1 VQYILLD
8 DRYEAR
14 DLLGR
19 GGMAK
24 VYLAHDKVLD
34 RDVALKVLR
43 EEFADDEEFVERFKR
58 EALSAAALSHP
69 NIVSVYDRGE
79 VENGASYI
87 AMEYVPGGTLKERI
101 SERGLLDP
109 GAAVSLALQIAEA
122 LGAAHECGVVHRD
135 IKSQNIL
142 LTATGDAKVVD
153 FGIARAADET
163 TISHRGDILGTA
175 KYMSPEQATGK
186 PATPKSD
193 LYSLGVVLYEMLTGE
208 LPYTAESPVAVS
220 MKHLNEPL
228 RPPKELNP
236 KIPEDLNALVT
247 KLLAKDPEDRYE
259 SAAEAAEDLRR
270 MCDELSPVVAGP
282 LLDDT
287 GETRVA
293 TEATAPLPPAATT
306 QSWRRMPWVLA
317 GTLALLLLLGGLGWA
332 MSQGFEGQ
340 DAKAEK
346 ARQAT
351 SVEVPDAVGLT
362 EAEAKQKLNAS
373 GFKVDVR
380 LQESSAADAGKVLDQ
395 SPAAGERAEKGS
407 RVVIEVGNGPATVEV
422 PEVVGLSIS
431 EAEAKLAKAG
441 LTVGL
446 QRERPSDTEPEG
458 VVVEQEYPAGT
469 KVEPETAVDLRV
481 SSGPQQ
487 QAAPNASNQNAPASA
502 SASPSAPATAPAT
515 ASATA
520 PATASATASASAS
533 ATAPALQQDDNS
545 GPGSSD
551 SGGGD

>member
-1 VQYILLD
+1 MQHILLD

-43 EEFADDEEFVERFKR
+43 EEFAEDEEFVERFKR
-58 EALSAAALSHP
+58 EALSAASLSHP

-79 VENGASYI
+79 AEDGTSYI

-101 SERGLLDP
+101 SSSGPLDP
-109 GAAVSLALQIAEA
+109 GVAVSLALQIAEA

-142 LTATGDAKVVD
+142 LTATGEAKVAD
-153 FGIARAADET
+153 FGIARAADAT
-163 TISHRGDILGTA
+163 TISHPGDILGTA
-175 KYMSPEQATGK
+175 KYMSPEQAADK

-193 LYSLGVVLYEMLTGE
+193 LYSFGVVLYEMLTGK

-236 KIPEDLNALVT
+236 EMPEDLNVLVT
-247 KLLAKDPEDRYE
+247 MLLAKDPEDRYE
-259 SAAEAAEDLRR
+259 SAAEVAEDLRR
-270 MCDELSPVVAGP
+270 MCDELSPVAAGP

-287 GETRVA
+287 EEARVT

-306 QSWRRMPWVLA
+306 RSWRRMPWVMPA
-317 GTLALLLLLGGLGWA
+317 TLALLVLLGGIGWA
-332 MSQGFEGQ
+332 LSQGLREQDSPGGQ
-340 DAKAEK
+340 AGQTA
-346 ARQAT
+346 
-351 SVEVPDAVGLT
+351 EVPSVGGLPQ
-362 EAEAKQKLNAS
+362 EQAKQKLKAS

-380 LQESSAADAGKVLDQ
+380 SQESSAADAGNVLDQ
-395 SPAAGERAEKGS
+395 SPAAGKRAEKDS

-422 PEVVGLSIS
+422 PDVVGLIDS
-431 EAEAKLAKAG
+431 EAETKLAKAG

-458 VVVEQEYPAGT
+458 VVVEQEYPAAS

-487 QAAPNASNQNAPASA
+487 AASNASNQNVPTPA
-502 SASPSAPATAPAT
+502 SASPSAAATATAT

-520 PATASATASASAS
+520 PASVSATASASP
-533 ATAPALQQDDNS
+533 TAPALQQVGDNS

-551 SGGGD
+551 GGGGG

>member
-1 VQYILLD
+1 VLHILLD

-14 DLLGR
+14 DLLGV

-58 EALSAAALSHP
+58 EALSAASLSHP

-79 VENGASYI
+79 AEDGTSYI

-101 SERGLLDP
+101 SSSGPLDLGLTI
-109 GAAVSLALQIAEA
+109 SLALQIAEA

-135 IKSQNIL
+135 IKSRNVL
-142 LTATGDAKVVD
+142 LTATGDVKVVD
-153 FGIARAADET
+153 FGIARAANAT
-163 TISHRGDILGTA
+163 TISHLGDILGTA
-175 KYMSPEQATGK
+175 SYMSPEQALGK

-193 LYSLGVVLYEMLTGE
+193 LYSLGVVLYEMLTGK
-208 LPYTAESPVAVS
+208 LPYTAENPVAVS

-236 KIPEDLNALVT
+236 EIPEDLNAVVS
-247 KLLAKDPEDRYE
+247 KLLAKDPEDRCE
-259 SAAEAAEDLRR
+259 SAAEVAEELRR
-270 MCDELSPVVAGP
+270 ICDELSPVAAGP
-282 LLDDT
+282 LMDDT
-287 GETRVA
+287 EETRVA

-306 QSWRRMPWVLA
+306 RSWRRMPWVLA
-317 GTLALLLLLGGLGWA
+317 GILPLLVLLGGIGWA
-332 MSQGFEGQ
+332 LSQGLREQDSPGGQ
-340 DAKAEK
+340 AGQMA
-346 ARQAT
+346 
-351 SVEVPDAVGLT
+351 EVPSVGGLPQ
-362 EAEAKQKLNAS
+362 EQAKQKLNAS
-373 GFKVDVR
+373 GFKVNVR
-380 LQESSAADAGKVLDQ
+380 LQENSAADAGKVLDQ

-422 PEVVGLSIS
+422 PDVVGLSVS
-431 EAEAKLAKAG
+431 EAETKLAKAE
-441 LTVGL
+441 LSVGL
-446 QRERPSDTEPEG
+446 QREKPSDTKPEG

-469 KVEPETAVDLRV
+469 RVEPETAVDLRV
-481 SSGPQQ
+481 SSGSQQ
-487 QAAPNASNQNAPASA
+487 KQAASNASNQNAPAPATASA
-502 SASPSAPATAPAT
+502 SATAAASASATAAASAPATAPAT

-520 PATASATASASAS
+520 PA
-533 ATAPALQQDDNS
+533 LQRERNNS

>member
-1 VQYILLD
+1 
-8 DRYEAR
+8 
-14 DLLGR
+14 
-19 GGMAK
+19 MAK

-43 EEFADDEEFVERFKR
+43 EEFAEDEEFVERFKR
-58 EALSAAALSHP
+58 EALSAASLSHP

-79 VENGASYI
+79 AEDGTSYI

-101 SERGLLDP
+101 SSSGPLDP
-109 GAAVSLALQIAEA
+109 GVAVSLALQIAEA

-142 LTATGDAKVVD
+142 LTATGEAKVAD
-153 FGIARAADET
+153 FGIARAADAT
-163 TISHRGDILGTA
+163 TISHPGDILGTA
-175 KYMSPEQATGK
+175 KYMSPEQAADK

-193 LYSLGVVLYEMLTGE
+193 LYSFGVVLYEMLTGK

-236 KIPEDLNALVT
+236 EMPEDLNVLVT
-247 KLLAKDPEDRYE
+247 MLLAKDPEDRYE
-259 SAAEAAEDLRR
+259 SAAELAEDLRR
-270 MCDELSPVVAGP
+270 MCDELSPVAAGP

-287 GETRVA
+287 EEARVT

-306 QSWRRMPWVLA
+306 RSWRRMPWVMPA
-317 GTLALLLLLGGLGWA
+317 TLALLVLLGGIGWA
-332 MSQGFEGQ
+332 LSQGLREQDSPGGQ
-340 DAKAEK
+340 AGQTA
-346 ARQAT
+346 
-351 SVEVPDAVGLT
+351 EVPSVGGLPQKQ
-362 EAEAKQKLNAS
+362 AKQKLKAS

-380 LQESSAADAGKVLDQ
+380 SQESSAADAGNVLDQ
-395 SPAAGERAEKGS
+395 SPAAGKRAEKDS

-422 PEVVGLSIS
+422 PDVVGLIDS
-431 EAEAKLAKAG
+431 EAETKLAKAG

-458 VVVEQEYPAGT
+458 VVVEQEYPAAS

-487 QAAPNASNQNAPASA
+487 AASNASNQNVPTPA
-502 SASPSAPATAPAT
+502 SASPSAAATATAT

-520 PATASATASASAS
+520 PASVSATASASP
-533 ATAPALQQDDNS
+533 TAPALQQVGDNS

-551 SGGGD
+551 GGGGG